1 MPTPYENRTGS
12 SGLHEYLCLL
22 LICGILHRGRLEV
35 LRKPVAVWSH
45 LDVDFAAEVA
55 EAAAIGEELGAGA
68 LVPTRPRGTR
78 RVRMDAHPVV
88 HIAVAALRLLQ
99 TVRLCRGECCACG

>member
-1 MPTPYENRTGS
+1 MKQAHRVVGVAQALVCVAE
-12 SGLHEYLCLL
+12 SGVPLC
-22 LICGILHRGRLEV
+22 GRLEV

-68 LVPTRPRGTR
+68 LVPTRPRGMR
-78 RVRMDAHPVV
+78 RVRMHTLLFAP
-88 HIAVAALRLLQ
+88 ILAALCPFRRERL
-99 TVRLCRGECCACG
+99 

>member
-1 MPTPYENRTGS
+1 MLKYS
-12 SGLHEYLCLL
+12 HFVAKSGGLLC
-22 LICGILHRGRLEV
+22 GRLEV

-68 LVPTRPRGTR
+68 LVPIRPRGTR
-78 RVRMDAHPVV
+78 RVRMPT
-88 HIAVAALRLLQ
+88 LLF
-99 TVRLCRGECCACG
+99 T